1 MGARQFGARVLRVE
15 DPALLTGR
23 ARFVD
28 DVKLPGT
35 LHAAFVRSPHAHARI
50 GTIDT
55 AAALAMPGVH
65 AVLTADDMPGRL
77 ATEPLP
83 MPVPNPAITALRT
96 QHALARG
103 EVCYV
108 GEAVAVVI
116 AENRYL
122 AEDAAAAVAVDYKVL
137 LAVSDC
143 RDALAPGAPT
153 SHSDLA
159 GNIAAF
165 VPMAYGDVE
174 RAFATAAHVF
184 EEDIFQHRGAAMTLE
199 GRAVL
204 AHHEPALGVLTVW
217 SATQTP
223 HICRS
228 TIADLLD
235 RDPEGVRVIAPFVG
249 GGFGT

>member
-1 MGARQFGARVLRVE
+1 MGARQFGARVPRVE

-50 GTIDT
+50 GAIDT

-65 AVLTADDMPGRL
+65 AVLTAHDMPGRL

-83 MPVPNPAITALRT
+83 MPVPNAAITALRT

-108 GEAVAVVI
+108 GEAIAVVV
-116 AENRYL
+116 ADNRYL
-122 AEDAAAAVAVDYKVL
+122 AEDAAAAVAVDYEAL
-137 LAVSDC
+137 PAVSDC
-143 RDALAPGAPT
+143 RDALAASAPR

-159 GNIAAF
+159 TNVAAF
-165 VPMAYGDVE
+165 IPMAYGDVE

-184 EEDIFQHRGAAMTLE
+184 EEEIFQHRGAAMTLE

-204 AHHEPALGVLTVW
+204 ASQDT
-217 SATQTP
+217 
-223 HICRS
+223 
-228 TIADLLD
+228 
-235 RDPEGVRVIAPFVG
+235 GVR
-249 GGFGT
+249 TC